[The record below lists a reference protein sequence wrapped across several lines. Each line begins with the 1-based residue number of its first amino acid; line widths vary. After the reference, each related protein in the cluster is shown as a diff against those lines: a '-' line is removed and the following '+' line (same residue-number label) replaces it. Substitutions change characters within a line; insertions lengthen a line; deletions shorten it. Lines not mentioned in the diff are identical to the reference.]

1 MALTR
6 LDHDDVAVPDGTLRV
21 ATAGEGPLVVFCHG
35 FPGPGSSSN
44 RTVSAILMRTQEI
57 PTISVDLTWNSTGT
71 SRSPAARWN
80 RNHPT

>member
-1 MALTR
+1 
-6 LDHDDVAVPDGTLRV
+6 
-21 ATAGEGPLVVFCHG
+21 
-35 FPGPGSSSN
+35 
-44 RTVSAILMRTQEI
+44 VSAILMRTQEI